1 LATMGQMEA
10 DNFFLSLIDG
20 IDRSLSL
27 IAQIDH
33 NQLVESSVAISL
45 VTDYIGGET
54 NKKQR
59 N

>member
-1 LATMGQMEA
+1 MATMGQMEA

>member
-1 LATMGQMEA
+1 MGQMEA